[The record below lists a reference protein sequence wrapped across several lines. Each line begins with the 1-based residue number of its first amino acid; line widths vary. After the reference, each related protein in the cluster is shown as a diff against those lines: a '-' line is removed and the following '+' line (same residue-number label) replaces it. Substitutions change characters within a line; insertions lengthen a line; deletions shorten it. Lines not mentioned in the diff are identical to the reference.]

1 MVMFHKAAIAMRAI
15 ERKAGFVGFEGSDM
29 LSAAARP
36 RIVVVEDDEAMQRL
50 IVAYL
55 GEHNMLARAVTGQ
68 QGLWHAF
75 AVREPQLVILDLNL
89 GEEDG
94 FDLLRD
100 LRAKS
105 VVPVLVVTGHRQ
117 EEVDRVLGLE
127 LGADDYITKP
137 FGLRELL
144 ARVRA
149 LLRRRAMDRL
159 RPVRLEER
167 RYGFNGWQ
175 FDQRERVLCNSLGE
189 IVPLTRSE
197 FALLSVFVAEPRR
210 PLSREQLLQATRI
223 YENVVDRSI
232 DVQILRLR
240 RKLAQDSHAP
250 TVIRTQRGVGYIFDA
265 EVSVA

>member
-1 MVMFHKAAIAMRAI
+1 M
-15 ERKAGFVGFEGSDM
+15 GFEGSDT
-29 LSAAARP
+29 LSAAVRP

-55 GEHNMLARAVTGQ
+55 EEHNMLARAVTGQ
-68 QGLWHAF
+68 QGLWRAF

-94 FDLLRD
+94 FDLLRE

-149 LLRRRAMDRL
+149 LLRRRIMDRL
-159 RPVRLEER
+159 RPVRLEEHT
-167 RYGFNGWQ
+167 YGFNGWQ
-175 FDQRERVLCNSLGE
+175 FDQRQHVLRNSLGE

-197 FALLSVFVAEPRR
+197 FALLSVFVASPRR

-240 RKLAQDSHAP
+240 RKLARDSHAP
-250 TVIRTQRGVGYIFDA
+250 TTIRTQRGIGYIFDA